1 MRMALANFPEHMCNR
16 TPSENDTFHPT
27 ISDATFPVIIDSGA
41 SVCYTNDLSDFTSEV
56 KSVKPMDIQGIA
68 SNLTATATGN
78 LTWLVEDSNGIQ
90 TKIETQALYVP
101 GLPIRLLSPQH
112 LGYNYGHETDI
123 FTVRAR
129 TSTLKWNS
137 TEKIIHHDKSTNL
150 PILHAT
156 NELSNR
162 QLKATMCA
170 FTASTALPTLTSFQ
184 QTLLEEHNR
193 LGHVPMEIIQAIT
206 PVSNIFPQGS
216 KTCPIPMCISCT
228 YGKQHRRNY
237 MKSNA
242 GQITKENSTPGDL
255 VSVDQFESSLLGR
268 YISTIGRSDRTPI
281 RYCTLFR
288 DNSSRM
294 MFAHMQSN
302 TNALQTLEGK
312 SKFER
317 FCKSHGVFVKKYRA
331 DNGVFASNAFV
342 QDIKQNQQSISY
354 SCTGAHFQNGVAE
367 RGIRVVTEWARTS
380 LLHAG
385 LLWDKVTPNLWPYA
399 VLYCIDVWNNTP
411 SRSNPAP
418 VEVFSDTTKADR
430 SHFHPFGCPVY
441 ILNRNLSEGTSI
453 PRWNSRSSQG
463 IYLGRSP
470 NHATTVSLVLNLA
483 TGHISAKYHLLF
495 DDKFETIRQ
504 QDSGKPKTTWN
515 KLYFKQILANNIEQP
530 KQSMPSFNETQSDE
544 ERTETK
550 TKSGRISKPPSRLT
564 YAYYSETLSDMDHS
578 DDTKASSQKDPGLKA
593 FISSLEE
600 HAIVSDDPAYKQLFK
615 TSVSDNSFD
624 PYALAGKYSKDIPS
638 PRDALSGEF
647 RQQFLDAEDA
657 ELQQL
662 QDLNTWSIVP
672 RSNVKDED
680 AILKATWAYRIKR
693 LPTGEIRKFKARFC
707 ARGDLQKQGINFTD
721 TYSPVISWSTVRLCF
736 ILAEKYNLISHQC
749 DYANAFCQSPIN
761 DDLYMDIPPRFE
773 VDDTLKRI
781 RRKPKDAGKRTTH
794 AKIKRKRRGKRKGRY
809 IPSKAN
815 RYLLKLNMSLYGLR
829 QAGRNWFLYLRDYLL
844 EIGFAQSSI
853 EPCLFYSDKIVIL
866 VYTDDTIFIA
876 TDQQTLDSTLKLL
889 REKFNLTDE
898 NDFKTF
904 LGIHLDKTIDGHLHL
919 TQPNLITKVINLTGL
934 TNGKHVPTPATT
946 ILTKDEHGLQR
957 ETTWNY
963 RQVVGILNYIASN
976 TRPDITFAVHQVA
989 RFCNDPKLSHEK
1001 AIKRIVRYLIGTR
1014 DKGITVN
1021 PTDNHFLQ
1029 CYVDADFC
1037 GLWTK
1042 DTADDPSSVRSR
1054 TGYVLMFCG
1063 IPLLWVSKLQTEVA
1077 LSTVEAEYI
1086 ALSQSM
1092 RDLIPTR
1099 QLLLDLSEIFQ
1110 LVPQDKMKSI
1120 STVFEDNTG
1129 ATELARCPKMRPRTK
1144 HIAIKYHHFRDH
1156 VANGNV
1162 QVENIST
1169 HDQIADIFTKPLTE
1183 AKFAHLRKFLIGW

>member
-1 MRMALANFPEHMCNR
+1 
-16 TPSENDTFHPT
+16 
-27 ISDATFPVIIDSGA
+27 
-41 SVCYTNDLSDFTSEV
+41 
-56 KSVKPMDIQGIA
+56 
-68 SNLTATATGN
+68 
-78 LTWLVEDSNGIQ
+78 
-90 TKIETQALYVP
+90 
-101 GLPIRLLSPQH
+101 
-112 LGYNYGHETDI
+112 
-123 FTVRAR
+123 
-129 TSTLKWNS
+129 
-137 TEKIIHHDKSTNL
+137 
-150 PILHAT
+150 
-156 NELSNR
+156 
-162 QLKATMCA
+162 
-170 FTASTALPTLTSFQ
+170 
-184 QTLLEEHNR
+184 
-193 LGHVPMEIIQAIT
+193 
-206 PVSNIFPQGS
+206 
-216 KTCPIPMCISCT
+216 
-228 YGKQHRRNY
+228 
-237 MKSNA
+237 
-242 GQITKENSTPGDL
+242 
-255 VSVDQFESSLLGR
+255 
-268 YISTIGRSDRTPI
+268 
-281 RYCTLFR
+281 
-288 DNSSRM
+288 
-294 MFAHMQSN
+294 
-302 TNALQTLEGK
+302 
-312 SKFER
+312 
-317 FCKSHGVFVKKYRA
+317 
-331 DNGVFASNAFV
+331 
-342 QDIKQNQQSISY
+342 
-354 SCTGAHFQNGVAE
+354 
-367 RGIRVVTEWARTS
+367 
-380 LLHAG
+380 
-385 LLWDKVTPNLWPYA
+385 
-399 VLYCIDVWNNTP
+399 
-411 SRSNPAP
+411 
-418 VEVFSDTTKADR
+418 
-430 SHFHPFGCPVY
+430 
-441 ILNRNLSEGTSI
+441 
-453 PRWNSRSSQG
+453 
-463 IYLGRSP
+463 
-470 NHATTVSLVLNLA
+470 
-483 TGHISAKYHLLF
+483 
-495 DDKFETIRQ
+495 
-504 QDSGKPKTTWN
+504 
-515 KLYFKQILANNIEQP
+515 
-530 KQSMPSFNETQSDE
+530 
-544 ERTETK
+544 
-550 TKSGRISKPPSRLT
+550 
-564 YAYYSETLSDMDHS
+564 
-578 DDTKASSQKDPGLKA
+578 
-593 FISSLEE
+593 
-600 HAIVSDDPAYKQLFK
+600 
-615 TSVSDNSFD
+615 
-624 PYALAGKYSKDIPS
+624 
-638 PRDALSGEF
+638 
-647 RQQFLDAEDA
+647 
-657 ELQQL
+657 
-662 QDLNTWSIVP
+662 
-672 RSNVKDED
+672 
-680 AILKATWAYRIKR
+680 
-693 LPTGEIRKFKARFC
+693 
-707 ARGDLQKQGINFTD
+707 
-721 TYSPVISWSTVRLCF
+721 
-736 ILAEKYNLISHQC
+736 
-749 DYANAFCQSPIN
+749 
-761 DDLYMDIPPRFE
+761 MDIPPRFE

-919 TQPNLITKVINLTGL
+919 TQPNLITKVIDLTGL

-963 RQVVGILNYIASN
+963 SQVVGILNYIASN